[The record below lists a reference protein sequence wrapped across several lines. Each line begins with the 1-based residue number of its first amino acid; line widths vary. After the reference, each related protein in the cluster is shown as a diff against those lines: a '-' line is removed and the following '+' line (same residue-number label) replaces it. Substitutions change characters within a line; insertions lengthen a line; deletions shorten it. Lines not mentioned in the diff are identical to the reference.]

1 MSSYNEN
8 LRSNV
13 IASLQSQELDLTK
26 VNSQKNASMFTLY
39 FNEGATL
46 KAGEQ
51 LEYTKSV
58 LVNKLGVKT
67 QAVANCNISNNL
79 AGSASQANLYVKQS
93 ITNSAVCAAN
103 VQLASNSIVKLASDL
118 GSIYGIIH
126 AIDAKSDIYILA
138 EEARSLIITTAYDA
152 ELASQKAMEASI
164 LTSEVSASNVL
175 DKSKTN
181 SDLMNTVLKITA
193 DEVNTAGQQL
203 LSEESNLAAASTI
216 EKQSEGDYL
225 DISIDYQS
233 TKAAY
238 QATNQGLNLNLLVTN
253 QTALDFTVNFDRIKM
268 PFKHLETMSP
278 AVKKANPYYPIKN
291 YYLIVVKDAKKSTF
305 SISNAENLL
314 IGDEKDPAQGSS
326 FNSAGTS
333 SVSPALNSKRLI
345 IPVPA
350 PDDTSDATSSAP
362 TSAMGVK
369 TLISCDINYQ
379 EMVID
384 GKGPFTIQDS
394 DGDDIVL
401 GTSYVVFILGLY
413 TDDYKKKLNCFDDF
427 LSAPSPS
434 FILTIKLVAI
444 DGSTIKTSAL
454 TSDSPAP
461 TSTQT
466 SQVPTSTT
474 SNEANI
480 LLENGVLNFK
490 VAENPDNISLVEYR
504 CIFLP
509 PNDPW
514 AGLLLNKES
523 TLALKQEVESLE
535 AIAVEYD
542 PQIAI
547 AQAKVIDTKNYI
559 ELLEGKLATA
569 NKTSNAQDGVIEENS
584 ATVNTANSELSRLNA
599 QIEFQKNNV
608 LQPILQKLEQLKKGK
623 NDKKESIKQIAM
635 NENVQFLFNLKIAEQ
650 VLFGNYIV
658 AKQST
663 LQSLQPPIIH
673 HEQNK
678 GKSVSANN
686 TGVEIGSAELAHP
699 ELEYTIQVNASV
711 TDNFGDPLID
721 GQQYTPVII
730 SYCIAA
736 EENLSKFTN
745 SWSGYQNSTPI
756 IFKTSSLKS

>member
-13 IASLQSQELDLTK
+13 IASLQSKELDLTK

-67 QAVANCNISNNL
+67 QAVANGNISNNL

-93 ITNSAVCAAN
+93 ITNSAVSAAN
-103 VQLASNSIVKLASDL
+103 VQLAANSIVKLASDL
-118 GSIYGIIH
+118 GSIYGIVH
-126 AIDAKSDIYILA
+126 AADAKSDIYLLA
-138 EEARSLIITTAYDA
+138 EEARSLINTTAYDA
-152 ELASQKAMEASI
+152 ELASQKAMEASM
-164 LTSEVSASNVL
+164 LTSEVSASTVL
-175 DKSKTN
+175 DKSKAN

-203 LSEESNLAAASTI
+203 LAEESNLAAASTI

-238 QATNQGLNLNLLVTN
+238 QAANQGLNLNLMVSNETSV
-253 QTALDFTVNFDRIKM
+253 DFTVSFNRIKM
-268 PFKHLETMSP
+268 PFKHLETISP
-278 AVKKANPYYPIKN
+278 ILKKNNPFYPIKN
-291 YYLIVVKDAKKSTF
+291 YYIIVVKDAKKSTF

-314 IGDEKDPAQGSS
+314 IGDEG
-326 FNSAGTS
+326 NSIHQADENSPGTS
-333 SVSPALNSKRLI
+333 DITVHANPKRLI
-345 IPVPA
+345 VPIPPPIDSTDISSPTTA
-350 PDDTSDATSSAP
+350 PHAAKL
-362 TSAMGVK
+362 VK
-369 TLISCDINYQ
+369 KLIVCDINYQ
-379 EMVID
+379 EMMID

-394 DGDDIVL
+394 DGDDIIS
-401 GTSYVVFILGLY
+401 GTKYVVFVLGLY
-413 TDDYKKKLNCFDDF
+413 TEDYKKKLNCFDDF

-434 FILTIKLVAI
+434 FILTTQLVAV
-444 DGSTIKTSAL
+444 DGKTIKVPVAIP
-454 TSDSPAP
+454 DDQVSP
-461 TSTQT
+461 
-466 SQVPTSTT
+466 STT
-474 SNEANI
+474 SSNTNI
-480 LLENGVLNFK
+480 LMENGLLNFK
-490 VAENPDNISLVEYR
+490 VAENPDNVSLVEYR

-535 AIAVEYD
+535 AIAEAYD

-547 AQAKVIDTKNYI
+547 AQAKIIDTQNYI
-559 ELLEGKLATA
+559 DLLEGKLPAA
-569 NKTSNAQDGVIEENS
+569 NQASIGQDGDKEQVS
-584 ATVNTANSELSRLNA
+584 ATINSVNSESSRIKA
-599 QIEFQKNNV
+599 QIEYQTNNV
-608 LQPILQKLEQLKKGK
+608 LPPIQQNLEQLKKEK
-623 NDKKESIKQIAM
+623 NDKIDSIRQIAI

-663 LQSLQPPIIH
+663 LQSLQPPIANLA
-673 HEQNK
+673 QKK
-678 GKSVSANN
+678 GKGAGANN
-686 TGVEIGSAELAHP
+686 TGGEKGSDVLH
-699 ELEYTIQVNASV
+699 ELEYTIQVNAAV
-711 TDNFGDPLID
+711 TDNFGNPLMD
-721 GQQYTPVII
+721 GQKYTPVIV
-730 SYCIAA
+730 SYCTAA

-756 IFKTSSLKS
+756 VYKTSSLKS